1 MKVTLEFDSVEDAEE
16 LEMIMN
22 ASKWYSIVHELDQR
36 LRAMSKYKD
45 LAHAEKTREMLR
57 EIIYEN
63 GVKL

>member
-16 LEMIMN
+16 LEITMN
-22 ASKWYSIVHELDQR
+22 AYKWYSVVCKMDQR
-36 LRAMSKYKD
+36 LRSMHKYEGIE
-45 LAHAEKTREMLR
+45 HAEEIREKLR